1 MAIICT
7 SEPAGPTDVKHP
19 NGFVTSKLPRTSLR
33 LPRVS
38 WLLLL
43 PVEKND
49 RLRLSTTE
57 HSSKRTIPPLSM
69 PCRKRPFPQRFLM
82 FVPSLAGLN
91 DRFYIKMAQKKARFS
106 HLGASQ
112 LDRRREL
119 AMRNAIFFEFSL
131 CLSRACLGKMTH
143 FIYKWRKKWRF

>member
-106 HLGASQ
+106 HLRPYRPRVPISSTTLPMILPLPALSALSAGR
-112 LDRRREL
+112 DHMHGDEL
-119 AMRNAIFFEFSL
+119 
-131 CLSRACLGKMTH
+131 RACPS
-143 FIYKWRKKWRF
+143 